1 MRGARGLSPRGA
13 RVFLAVLSDPRPK
26 GSGSISCAVR
36 EKRGARVILFTATFG
51 TCGAVQIFDL
61 GNSSHTEER
70 RELSPEMEYPGLS
83 LNIKKTFPRRGR
95 RVSSVFVYPRISISR
110 LSTTKAAAAI
120 LVPSASLASKLL
132 ALDLLK

>member
-1 MRGARGLSPRGA
+1 M
-13 RVFLAVLSDPRPK
+13 LSDPQPK
-26 GSGSISCAVR
+26 ESGSISCAVR

-83 LNIKKTFPRRGR
+83 LNIKKPSPEGEGVCHRFSFIRE
-95 RVSSVFVYPRISISR
+95 
-110 LSTTKAAAAI
+110 
-120 LVPSASLASKLL
+120 SASAG
-132 ALDLLK
+132 

>member
-36 EKRGARVILFTATFG
+36 EKRGARVILFTAAFG

-70 RELSPEMEYPGLS
+70 REPSPGMELPCKAEDLQTD
-83 LNIKKTFPRRGR
+83 LK
-95 RVSSVFVYPRISISR
+95 RI
-110 LSTTKAAAAI
+110 I
-120 LVPSASLASKLL
+120 LFHDARKGVILR
-132 ALDLLK
+132 